1 MLRGSS
7 HGGGYLNVRVW
18 CNVLCRNQTGS
29 LGARRE
35 DGRDLVLVNDLPLL
49 FGRID
54 RCTDPLGR
62 IDRYTG
68 PLR

>member
-1 MLRGSS
+1 MLWGSS
-7 HGGGYLNVRVW
+7 HGWGYVRVQ

-49 FGRID
+49 
-54 RCTDPLGR
+54 LGR
-62 IDRYTG
+62 IDRYTDPLG
-68 PLR
+68 RIGRYIDPLR